1 MNNTVSVNCTTDRN
15 NHVSDHGPVK
25 ECNVKLLSYYNRAIT
40 TKSTMTLD
48 IVRIYQKNMI
58 ENQKSTDHD
67 ENNDRKRHGQTQFTS
82 TEDKQ
87 IMASTMT
94 S

>member
-1 MNNTVSVNCTTDRN
+1 
-15 NHVSDHGPVK
+15 
-25 ECNVKLLSYYNRAIT
+25 
-40 TKSTMTLD
+40 
-48 IVRIYQKNMI
+48 MI